1 MSATF
6 GEYFRKI
13 FIILFKPYWM
23 SIIDY
28 IKGMKI
34 FRAPNNHIY
43 FLFLLIN
50 WIAALS
56 IVMVSFQGIFVAVP
70 YQYATT
76 GTVPQAFD
84 TDLIKGAFKQEIK
97 GSII

>member
-1 MSATF
+1 
-6 GEYFRKI
+6 
-13 FIILFKPYWM
+13 M

-34 FRAPNNHIY
+34 FRPRNNRTY
-43 FLFLLIN
+43 FSFLLII
-50 WIAALS
+50 WVAALS
-56 IVMVSFQGIFVAVP
+56 IVMVSFQGIFVAAL

-84 TDLIKGAFKQEIK
+84 PDLIKGAFKQEIK
-97 GSII
+97 RAII